1 MDTNKKQYELD
12 DYAIQHIRHKARQ
25 LVGTAGFSRDDVED
39 IEQDLTL
46 DLLERLPKFDPAK
59 AKHNTFVARVV
70 ERKVSTLIRHRKQQ
84 IRDCRREECSLN
96 AAIDDC
102 GGGSVERMQ
111 TISQDEHD
119 LRTGKYARRA
129 DERADLHL
137 DIEAVL
143 ADMPPELRQAGQML
157 MTMPIAEVAHKL
169 GVPRSTFYETH
180 LAKLR
185 EIFEAKGLG
194 EYFF

>member
-1 MDTNKKQYELD
+1 MDTSKKQYELN

-25 LVGTAGFSRDDVED
+25 LVGTAGFTRDDFED
-39 IEQDLTL
+39 IQQDLIV

-59 AKHNTFVARVV
+59 AKYNTFVSRIV
-70 ERKVSTLIRHRKQQ
+70 ERKVSKLIRHRKQQ

-96 AAIDDC
+96 ADIDDC
-102 GGGSVERMQ
+102 GGGTVERIQ

-119 LRTGKYARRA
+119 LRTGKYTRPA
-129 DERADLHL
+129 DERVDLRL

-143 ADMPPELRQAGQML
+143 ADLPPELRRAGQML

-180 LAKLR
+180 LARLR